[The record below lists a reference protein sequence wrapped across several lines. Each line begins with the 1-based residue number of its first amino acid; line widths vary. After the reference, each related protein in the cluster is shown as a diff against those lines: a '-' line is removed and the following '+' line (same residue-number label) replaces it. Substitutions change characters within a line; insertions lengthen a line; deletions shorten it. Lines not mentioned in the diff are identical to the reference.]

1 MTPSHRSRPHIR
13 WSSFLRRINVENK
26 GLKLLSLLLAIFL
39 FAVSRQPKSD
49 IRLIDLPLQFSDTM
63 SGVEISGVVD
73 RKVSVQLRGPRD
85 LIRSLTPNQISVI
98 ANVGNKESGDRVVQL
113 RPSDVQCPDGIEVRQ
128 IEPASIRLRLE
139 PTMKKSVNIEP
150 HFMGEVASGKEVY
163 LTNVDPPAIEIEGP
177 QSQIEKV
184 NQILTE
190 SVNLYGRNNNFSTT
204 VDLETPHTS
213 VRFLRQGPFKLSV
226 EIGEKRLT
234 RRINNVPVQL
244 LSQSAQSA
252 QSAGYRIIPKTIEVE
267 LYGPESAIE
276 HLAAGDLR
284 VELEVNSSTTDPQAA
299 KPRVRLPAGA
309 DKNIRIKTIPLE
321 LKVKR

>member
-1 MTPSHRSRPHIR
+1 MTPSHRSRPHFR

-49 IRLIDLPLQFSDTM
+49 IRLIDLPLQFSDTLP
-63 SGVEISGVVD
+63 GVEISGVVD
-73 RKVSVQLRGPRD
+73 RQVSVQLRGPRD

-98 ANVGNKESGDRVVQL
+98 ANVSNKEPGDRVVQL

-128 IEPASIRLRLE
+128 LEPASIRLRLE
-139 PTMKKSVNIEP
+139 PTMRKSVKIEP

-163 LTNVDPPAIEIEGP
+163 LTTVDPPTIEIEGP

-184 NQILTE
+184 NHILTE
-190 SVNLYGRNNNFSTT
+190 SVNLYGRDSNFSTT

-226 EIGEKRLT
+226 EIGEKRRT
-234 RRINNVPVQL
+234 RRIINVPVQL
-244 LSQSAQSA
+244 LSQSAQN
-252 QSAGYRIIPKTIEVE
+252 AGYRITPKTIEVE

-276 HLAAGDLR
+276 HLAASDLR
-284 VELEVNSSTTDPQAA
+284 VELEVNSSTTDLQPV

-309 DKNIRIKTIPLE
+309 DKNIRVKTIPLE
-321 LKVKR
+321 VKVKRN

>member
-26 GLKLLSLLLAIFL
+26 GLKLLSLFLAIFL

-85 LIRSLTPNQISVI
+85 LIRSLTSNQISVI
-98 ANVGNKESGDRVVQL
+98 ANVSNKESGDRVVQL

-139 PTMKKSVNIEP
+139 PTMKKSVKIEP

-163 LTNVDPPAIEIEGP
+163 LTTVDPPAIEIEGP

-234 RRINNVPVQL
+234 RRITNVPVQP
-244 LSQSAQSA
+244 LSQSA
-252 QSAGYRIIPKTIEVE
+252 QSAGYRIITKTIEVE

-276 HLAAGDLR
+276 HLAASDLR
-284 VELEVNSSTTDPQAA
+284 VELEVNPSTTDLQAA
-299 KPRVRLPAGA
+299 KPQVRLPAGA

-321 LKVKR
+321 LKVKRN